1 MENFLITFAF
11 NSHDIINHLANGHST
26 NFDSIN
32 DCMNNKLDFNY
43 HLMTRDLAI
52 RSCPEQT
59 KNDRRRLLKNR
70 SQTSDSKG
78 KFTRT
83 NNSYDGNSF
92 GLQTS
97 LYCNFCDTNVDLFNL
112 VTHTIKHLCEKN
124 FLDDTLCLHCCRIF
138 LTPSQMK
145 RHCESVSANLSS
157 SYFDHYSFIL
167 FKFYKDIDEDK
178 TILNETGCSETAP
191 YLCQFCNF
199 TFKTRNLLFFH
210 SDSVSE
216 EIQFN
221 YFHKIDKNFI
231 IVSKEHREAFCP
243 YCHTSFDIHLYI
255 TQDMNESDRCQYQA
269 AIKNMRC
276 HLEHH
281 LILKDTFKC
290 KLCLCVFLSEEELAF
305 HVFTHKALQNGMFKY
320 DKFSSNKYLI

>member
-145 RHCESVSANLSS
+145 RHCES
-157 SYFDHYSFIL
+157 
-167 FKFYKDIDEDK
+167 FYKDIDEDK

-210 SDSVSE
+210 SDS
-216 EIQFN
+216 
-221 YFHKIDKNFI
+221 
-231 IVSKEHREAFCP
+231 EHREAFCP

-305 HVFTHKALQNGMFKY
+305 HVFTHKALQNGNGENISSP
-320 DKFSSNKYLI
+320 DKI